1 MTNTEILDRLKKAI
15 DSLANE
21 RDSASIYNKLSD
33 LEKIELVN
41 KISWGV
47 IKSGLYLLPEFEY
60 HELCNYAKD
69 KGFNI

>member
-1 MTNTEILDRLKKAI
+1 MTNTDVLDRLKKVI
-15 DSLANE
+15 DSLATE
-21 RDSASIYNKLSD
+21 RDSPNIYNKLSD
-33 LEKIELVN
+33 LEKIELAN

-60 HELCNYAKD
+60 HSLCNYAKE